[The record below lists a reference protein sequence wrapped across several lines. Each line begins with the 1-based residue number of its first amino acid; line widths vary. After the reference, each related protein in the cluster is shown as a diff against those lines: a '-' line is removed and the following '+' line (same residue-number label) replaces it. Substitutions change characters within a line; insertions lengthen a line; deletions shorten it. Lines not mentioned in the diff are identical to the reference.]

1 MIAQLYLIKL
11 INLDKWKTMKKSL
24 YNLLS
29 MIPIYGTFLKFSSK
43 GEMRL
48 CSLLQQDFLDEGIN
62 PNDIFLLL
70 EKNPDEVVTRDRL
83 YEDYREILESLNKG

>member
-1 MIAQLYLIKL
+1 
-11 INLDKWKTMKKSL
+11 MKKSL

-48 CSLLQQDFLDEGIN
+48 CSPLYQDFLDEGIN

-70 EKNPDEVVTRDRL
+70 EKK
-83 YEDYREILESLNKG
+83 ISW

>member
-1 MIAQLYLIKL
+1 
-11 INLDKWKTMKKSL
+11 MKKSL

-48 CSLLQQDFLDEGIN
+48 CSPLYQDFLDEGIN

-70 EKNPDEVVTRDRL
+70 EKKYPGEVVTRDPGIFEQRVIRKRFSVI
-83 YEDYREILESLNKG
+83 DIILVKL

>member
-1 MIAQLYLIKL
+1 
-11 INLDKWKTMKKSL
+11 MKKSL

-48 CSLLQQDFLDEGIN
+48 CSPLYQDFLDEGIN

-70 EKNPDEVVTRDRL
+70 EKKYPGEVATRDRF
-83 YEDYREILESLNKG
+83 YEGYREILESLNKK

>member
-1 MIAQLYLIKL
+1 
-11 INLDKWKTMKKSL
+11 MKKSL

-48 CSLLQQDFLDEGIN
+48 CSPLYQMKELIQMIYSYFLKKISWRGSYKR
-62 PNDIFLLL
+62 PFL
-70 EKNPDEVVTRDRL
+70 RRL
-83 YEDYREILESLNKG
+83 

>member
-1 MIAQLYLIKL
+1 
-11 INLDKWKTMKKSL
+11 MKKSL

-29 MIPIYGTFLKFSSK
+29 MIPIYGTFLKFPSK

-48 CSLLQQDFLDEGIN
+48 CNLLYQDLLDEGIN

-70 EKNPDEVVTRDRL
+70 EKN
-83 YEDYREILESLNKG
+83 ILVK

>member
-1 MIAQLYLIKL
+1 
-11 INLDKWKTMKKSL
+11 MKKSL

-48 CSLLQQDFLDEGIN
+48 CSPLYQDFSRS
-62 PNDIFLLL
+62 
-70 EKNPDEVVTRDRL
+70 KNISFGLIP
-83 YEDYREILESLNKG
+83 SSKKS

>member
-1 MIAQLYLIKL
+1 
-11 INLDKWKTMKKSL
+11 MKKSL

-29 MIPIYGTFLKFSSK
+29 VIPIYGIFLKFSNK

-48 CSLLQQDFLDEGIN
+48 CSPLYQDFLDGGIN

-70 EKNPDEVVTRDRL
+70 EKKYPSEVVTRDRF
-83 YEDYREILESLNKG
+83 YEGYREILESLNKE

>member
-1 MIAQLYLIKL
+1 
-11 INLDKWKTMKKSL
+11 MKKSP

-29 MIPIYGTFLKFSSK
+29 MIPIFGTFLKFSSK

-48 CSLLQQDFLDEGIN
+48 CSLLYQDLLDEGIN

-70 EKNPDEVVTRDRL
+70 KK
-83 YEDYREILESLNKG
+83 IFW